1 MADSTYT
8 PVIIGA
14 ILTPNPAQVGSAVT
28 ISVAAVDIVSTPD
41 PEVFYAGEICAG
53 EV

>member
-1 MADSTYT
+1 MAESTYT

-14 ILTPNPAQVGSAVT
+14 ILTPNPAQAGLTVT
-28 ISVAAVDIVSTPD
+28 ISVSAIDIVSTPA
-41 PEVFYAGEICAG
+41 PEVLYSGEICAG